1 MTITQLTG
9 TPLIYIAAAALFCIG
24 LGVAV
29 ATLWSNARIA
39 KLETVISIEKMRAD
53 NLAKSANEKESEARE
68 FRAKTEYLE
77 RSIGEIRSI
86 AEKQDEELEQIH
98 INTNT
103 RRDAVARARRVRS
116 IDTTADEL
124 CTKLAEIGYPCGK

>member
-24 LGVAV
+24 LGVAA

-39 KLETVISIEKMRAD
+39 KFESAVSIEKMRAD
-53 NLAKSANEKESEARE
+53 NLARSANESESEAQE
-68 FRAKTEYLE
+68 FRAKTEFLE

-103 RRDAVARARRVRS
+103 RRDAVARARGVRT
-116 IDTTADEL
+116 IGTTTAEL
-124 CTKLAEIGYPCGK
+124 CSKLAELGYPCR